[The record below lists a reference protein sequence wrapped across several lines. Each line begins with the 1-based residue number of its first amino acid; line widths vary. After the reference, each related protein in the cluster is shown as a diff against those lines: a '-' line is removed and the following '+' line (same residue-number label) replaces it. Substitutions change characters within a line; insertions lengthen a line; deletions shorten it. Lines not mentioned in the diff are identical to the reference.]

1 MIADTTTVLRP
12 VDAIVGRIRAI
23 GPRRRTV
30 IPEAMAG
37 LPVAISFV
45 PDGMAGSILAGVSP
59 IHGLYANFAGPI
71 LGGFSAD
78 TRRMVVATTSA
89 SSLAVGSAL
98 VSVPTE
104 QRADAVVLLTL
115 IAGALMILAG
125 VLKLGRYT
133 RFVSHSVMTGFLT
146 GIAANIILGQI
157 PSLTGVSAP
166 SGPAI
171 TKAFYVFT
179 HPSLVDLPSL
189 LTGIAAIVLIVLL
202 ATSKLSTVAGLVA
215 LSIPT
220 ALVLLLNVAS
230 IEQVSDLGAIPTGF
244 PLPQLPNL
252 SVFSIE
258 LVIGA
263 LTVAAIVLIQG
274 AGVAES
280 APNPDGRR
288 SKVNRDFMAQGVGNL
303 AAGLFRGQPV
313 GGSVGQTALNVG
325 SGAQTRWSAIFA
337 GLWMLAI
344 LVLFSGLVGLVALP
358 TLAGVLIVAG
368 VGAFRIPAILTVVR
382 TGALSEVAFGTTLV
396 ATLLLPVAAAVGIG
410 VALSLMLQLNREA
423 LDLRVVQLVP
433 QPDGSLLEQSAPKRV
448 KEDSITALD
457 VYGSL
462 YYAGARTLQARLPQI
477 RDAKRPV
484 VIIRL
489 RGRTSLGST
498 SLTVLSGYGDR
509 LAEAGGRLYLSGV
522 DADLAV
528 LFRKTR
534 TVTEAEDSVQLFEAT
549 PIIGESSRQAF
560 EAAEKFLAAR
570 HKLRLGARF
579 RRAWPPFGPPLVRQR
594 WLAW

>member
-1 MIADTTTVLRP
+1 MNIDATTVLQP
-12 VDAIVGRIRAI
+12 VDAIVSRIRAM
-23 GPRRRTV
+23 GPRRRSV
-30 IPEAMAG
+30 VPEAMAG
-37 LPVAISFV
+37 LPVAISCV

-71 LGGFSAD
+71 LGGLSAD

-89 SSLAVGSAL
+89 SALAVGSAL
-98 VSVPTE
+98 VSVPAE

-115 IAGALMILAG
+115 MAGGLMILAG
-125 VLKLGRYT
+125 VLRLGRYT

-157 PSLTGVSAP
+157 PDLTGVSAP

-171 TKAFYVFT
+171 TKTFYVLT
-179 HPSLVDLPSL
+179 NPGLIDLPSL
-189 LTGIAAIVLIVLL
+189 LAGLAAIVLIVLL
-202 ATSKLSTVAGLVA
+202 AASKLSTVAGLVA
-215 LSIPT
+215 LAIPT
-220 ALVLLLNVAS
+220 AVVLLLNVVS

-244 PLPQLPNL
+244 PLPQVPDL
-252 SVFSIE
+252 SVFSLE

-288 SKVNRDFMAQGVGNL
+288 SLVNRDFIAQGVGNL

-313 GGSVGQTALNVG
+313 GGSVGQTALNTG
-325 SGAQTRWSAIFA
+325 AGAQTRWAAIFA

-368 VGAFRIPAILTVVR
+368 FGSFRIPAILTVVR

-396 ATLLLPVAAAVGIG
+396 ATLLLPVAVAVGVG

-433 QPDGSLLEQSAPKRV
+433 QPDGGLLEQPAPKRV
-448 KEDSITALD
+448 KDDSITALD

-477 RDAKRPV
+477 RDARRPV

-498 SLTVLSGYGDR
+498 SLTVLSSYGDR

-522 DADLAV
+522 DADLAA

-534 TVTEAEDSVQLFEAT
+534 TVTQAEDSVQLFEAT

-560 EAAEKFLAAR
+560 EAAEKFLAA
-570 HKLRLGARF
+570 GARSD
-579 RRAWPPFGPPLVRQR
+579 
-594 WLAW
+594 